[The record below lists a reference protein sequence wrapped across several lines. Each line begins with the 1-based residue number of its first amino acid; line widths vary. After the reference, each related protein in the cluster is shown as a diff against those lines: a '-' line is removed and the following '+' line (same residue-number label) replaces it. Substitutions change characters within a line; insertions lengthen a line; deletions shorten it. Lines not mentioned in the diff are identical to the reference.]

1 MKIGEYEQMMSWLT
15 RPETPTPIEP
25 RENFAIGGGQ
35 FQGTNLGTREGFSNY
50 TKRLVTPQFFKA
62 SKTNLQDLTAAERK
76 LFREGNLFY
85 TKITYK

>member
-1 MKIGEYEQMMSWLT
+1 MSAPEYGDPSTWNLKVDQYLDAT
-15 RPETPTPIEP
+15 DIVD

-62 SKTNLQDLTAAERK
+62 SKINYLL
-76 LFREGNLFY
+76 
-85 TKITYK
+85 